1 MNKPSTPPVPV
12 PVGAALPPL
21 IPGEQRRRLRVSAGE
36 RNGWLRFF
44 TTEGCVTFPEMAQPA
59 VGYRY
64 VIDVAA
70 TDQTLYHYGPL
81 SPSQYGTASEEL
93 LARIIRYADW
103 FSKKTGRSFDVV
115 AIVEAAG

>member
-1 MNKPSTPPVPV
+1 MNKPSTLPVPV

-21 IPGEQRRRLRVSAGE
+21 IPGEQRRHLRVAADA
-36 RNGWLRFF
+36 RHGWLRFF
-44 TTEGCVTFPEMAQPA
+44 TVEGCATSPELAPAQ
-59 VGYRY
+59 GYRY

-103 FSKKTGRSFDVV
+103 FSKKTGRSFDIV